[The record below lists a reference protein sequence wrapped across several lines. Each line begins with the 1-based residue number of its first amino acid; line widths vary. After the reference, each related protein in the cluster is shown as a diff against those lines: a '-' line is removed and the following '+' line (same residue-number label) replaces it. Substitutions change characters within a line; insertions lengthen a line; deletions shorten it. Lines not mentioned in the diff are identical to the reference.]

1 MPGFQRQHRS
11 ANGQGAGTGQQ
22 PSAQRFGQLRGNQA
36 AQASMTT
43 QQAEAPQAEIP
54 QILSAE
60 KVASAIAWNQARGA
74 APAEQLT
81 AIQSALGVPQTGAY
95 DAATVQALAAFQRDN
110 FLDIDGK
117 LGNQGL
123 TQLGYAVPALRA
135 VDTAAVDPATWDAEA
150 LAGKVARNESM
161 ELRIDWV
168 RNLQTAFGL
177 TPDAQGRFTAQTVSA
192 LGRFQREHRLA
203 VDGVMDAETRAAL
216 ETNHDVL
223 KGHLLG
229 ENLAPRVIIAA
240 TASEQTRY
248 AAYKQMIQAA
258 GGAFSEDN
266 GEVNLLGIRGV
277 LLRGEDG
284 ALELYQTDSAQ
295 NYAELMEKG
304 GPNGKKTDASH
315 HFMAD
320 RRIRDVVLDDV
331 IVSMWVDRGEDNKI
345 TGYHVSERQ
354 GTVDPGS
361 HNRSRG
367 TGHLRD
373 GQYVYG
379 VGTHGTQSTVHQND
393 AREVARGSDDINYSS
408 SNRYTA
414 LRAQRDVELWRDADL
429 DGFLSQGEQGN
440 SVDLNRSRAASH
452 VNHESIA
459 MNIHLGGN
467 DSAYSQGCQNIRK
480 DDYAGF
486 MSEMTG
492 ASNSSE
498 LYYTLIDASKIAAT
512 TSTATTET

>member
-1 MPGFQRQHRS
+1 MN
-11 ANGQGAGTGQQ
+11 AQQ
-22 PSAQRFGQLRGNQA
+22 PA
-36 AQASMTT
+36 
-43 QQAEAPQAEIP
+43 APQAEVP
-54 QILSAE
+54 QLLSEE
-60 KVASAIAWNQARGA
+60 KVAAAIAWNQTRGA
-74 APAEQLT
+74 ATAEQLPG
-81 AIQSALGVPQTGAY
+81 IQAALGVPQTGAY
-95 DAATVQALAAFQRDN
+95 DAATVQALAAFQQDN

-123 TQLGYAVPALRA
+123 TSLGYVVPTLRA
-135 VDTAAVDPATWDAEA
+135 EDTSAVDPATWSAED
-150 LAGKVARNESM
+150 LARKVSQNESM

-168 RNLQTAFGL
+168 RNLQTALGL
-177 TPDAQGRFTAQTVSA
+177 TPDAQGRFTTQTVSA
-192 LGRFQREHRLA
+192 LGRFQREHRLT
-203 VDGVMDAETRAAL
+203 VDGVMDAETRTAL
-216 ETNHDVL
+216 ETNHDSL
-223 KGHLLG
+223 NGHLLG
-229 ENLAPRVIIAA
+229 DNLAPRVLIP
-240 TASEQTRY
+240 ASASDQVRY
-248 AAYKQMIQAA
+248 IYYKQIIQGA
-258 GGAFSEDN
+258 GGAFTDQD
-266 GEVNLLGIRGV
+266 GAVNLLGIRGV

-295 NYAELMEKG
+295 EYAALMESG

-331 IVSMWVDRGEDNKI
+331 IVSMWVDRDEDNKI

-361 HNRSRG
+361 HNSSRG

-379 VGTHGTQSTVHQND
+379 LGTHGTRSAVHQRD
-393 AREVARGSDDINYSS
+393 ARAVARDSDDVSYNTS

-414 LRAQRDVELWRDADL
+414 LRAQRNIEVWRDTDL

-440 SVDLNRSRAASH
+440 STDRVRSRSGSY

-467 DSAYSQGCQNIRK
+467 TSAYSQGCQNIRK

-486 MSEMTG
+486 ISEVKD

-498 LYYTLIDASKIAAT
+498 LYYTLIDASKIAT
-512 TSTATTET
+512 TASAGTET